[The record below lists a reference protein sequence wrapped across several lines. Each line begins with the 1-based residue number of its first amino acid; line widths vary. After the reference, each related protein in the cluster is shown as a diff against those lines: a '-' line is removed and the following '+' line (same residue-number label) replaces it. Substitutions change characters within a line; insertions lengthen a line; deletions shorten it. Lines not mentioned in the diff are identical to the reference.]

1 MSEECANR
9 AYPKCDWRYEV
20 NCGDTILGYEAW
32 VAAKVESNTEVI
44 PWDRGQVLSLDN
56 AGSPDS
62 RLFQTKHPE
71 TGAQFYAL
79 VEGGVSWDS
88 PVLDGIFNLV
98 NVHLTGEVRWGVVKS
113 AHRQDALEAIDYFGL
128 TPTNLLK

>member
-9 AYPKCDWRYEV
+9 AYPKCDWQYEV
-20 NCGDTILGYEAW
+20 KCGDTILGYDAW

-44 PWDRGQVLSLDN
+44 SWDRGVLRLDN
-56 AGSPDS
+56 AGGPDS

-79 VEGGVSWDS
+79 IAGGTSWDS
-88 PVLDGIFNLV
+88 PVLDGILNLA
-98 NVHLTGEVRWGVVKS
+98 NVHLTGEVRWNVVKN
-113 AHRQDALEAIDYFGL
+113 AHRQDELEAIDYFGL
-128 TPTNLLK
+128 TPADLLE